1 MSKPN
6 QRKSKPVRRP
16 ATVDYMA
23 PAVTVT
29 SRADE
34 PAPNALAAESTNGL
48 LGFTFR
54 GHRFVIDYATADFGK
69 AMFAVKLAGRP
80 GASVAASFEKMLDCL
95 EAVLGEE
102 QLTAL
107 YDVAPDV
114 FSSEATQRE
123 FWGAFAEMTVG
134 AGLPESSAS

>member
-1 MSKPN
+1 MPESKT
-6 QRKSKPVRRP
+6 RKK
-16 ATVDYMA
+16 
-23 PAVTVT
+23 
-29 SRADE
+29 
-34 PAPNALAAESTNGL
+34 PAPRRKVAAHAVEAEATSGV

-54 GHRFVIDYATADFGK
+54 DHRFVIDYATADFGK
-69 AMFAVKLAGRP
+69 AMFAMKLAGRP
-80 GASVAASFEKMLDCL
+80 GASLSASFEKMLDCL

-102 QLTAL
+102 QMSTL